1 MNRDENDAA
10 SSSGH
15 PSQVKA
21 AKPSGDV
28 SPPAASASNADSKWL
43 SLFRAGGRLVR
54 WLLTHGLPMY
64 AIVGTLL
71 ALSISAFLPR
81 ILPIIETALSNQ
93 PVQASAQAKPV
104 SAASSTS
111 IPSSDAAPG
120 MAQEQS
126 PSPVQSSVADA
137 TRPITEIAKMAL
149 DTSKD
154 RIEGIKENYDKLFA
168 MIAAFAALLGFLGFK
183 GFESFAQAKAR
194 AEETVAKADIAVK
207 RAEDAQRRV
216 TESIAEHQIF
226 RTEEYPKF
234 ASAELY
240 LAHGIILREIADV
253 YEVIAKHLSQAGQN
267 IEFGEKVARLQESL
281 AYLERS
287 LDHCD
292 RNNYRVRARALGT
305 LGNVRKR
312 LDDPMGA
319 LTAAKGAANAAPDD
333 PSAHYNV
340 ACYAAMVAEDKA
352 RKCSPDSE
360 EAMVTPFVDMCVE
373 ALTTAVKLHGKFSG
387 KAMKDPDFDW
397 VRKHASHGVAF
408 KAALVTTVNDEGQA
422 L

>member
-1 MNRDENDAA
+1 MSRDDNGAA
-10 SSSGH
+10 SSSDLSAPAKSATSSADTPPPPIKGSND
-15 PSQVKA
+15 PS
-21 AKPSGDV
+21 SL
-28 SPPAASASNADSKWL
+28 L
-43 SLFRAGGRLVR
+43 SLVRAGGRLVR

-81 ILPIIETALSNQ
+81 ILPIIEVALSNGQ
-93 PVQASAQAKPV
+93 SQNSGPAKSASAG
-104 SAASSTS
+104 SATLT
-111 IPSSDAAPG
+111 PSSDVKSA
-120 MAQEQS
+120 AQE
-126 PSPVQSSVADA
+126 PVGSPVQPSVVDP

-194 AEETVAKADIAVK
+194 AEETVAKADVAVK

-216 TESIAEHQIF
+216 TESIEEHKIF

-253 YEVIAKHLSQAGQN
+253 YEVIAKQLSQAGQN

-333 PSAHYNV
+333 PSAYYNV

-352 RKCSPDSE
+352 KKCSPDSE

-373 ALTTAVKLHGKFSG
+373 ALTTAVKLHSKFSG
-387 KAMKDPDFDW
+387 KAMKDPDFEW

-408 KAALVTTVNDEGQA
+408 KAALVATANDEGQA
-422 L
+422 P